1 MYRMVKK
8 PQSGDTIQ
16 CVRKRVRGN
25 DGQIKV
31 TDLFY
36 DKSDGKYYNHMRE
49 LGFQRD
55 CPIYYDE
62 YQAYSKNAAKDRSS
76 HTIFLA
82 ELADKTAYIK
92 SPRLQE
98 SAKSP
103 QQPGY
108 TRGTLRYSGVLVSA
122 GIEEIA
128 PPPVVRLYSEA
139 EMTHASTLAKRMDS
153 PARYHAFRKIGYR
166 DLPDIIHPDLSAP
179 LIKATEFDDR
189 KQVMARYSS
198 SQKSSSE
205 KTKDA
210 FMTGRLLAAEH
221 RQRFETK
228 LFNSVNAGPRCEI
241 DEILEIIKEEIRATA
256 IEVLVRAIIRLHEAN
271 PNDLNTLAKV
281 ILNGLKKGYLA
292 VWQGWPAQKQAL
304 NEREK
309 LPALEVSYG
318 GRTGDMTAEHTP
330 HTPQRQYDM
339 IQSTFFWLPGVDSLG
354 NARAIL
360 RFFDV
365 QHLKLK
371 PGGIIR
377 FVGFSDN
384 GNETQDGWQEK
395 QNQYEKAADW
405 VCEHL
410 KRRAYY
416 TDVRKTLL
424 HTRQGEGPAQKQPYS
439 EELSA
444 LGLNPRRAGVPLY
457 RPLWTD
463 TNKIVGAG
471 GANHSNLI
479 LQARKRRIFRV

>member
-1 MYRMVKK
+1 
-8 PQSGDTIQ
+8 
-16 CVRKRVRGN
+16 
-25 DGQIKV
+25 
-31 TDLFY
+31 
-36 DKSDGKYYNHMRE
+36 
-49 LGFQRD
+49 
-55 CPIYYDE
+55 
-62 YQAYSKNAAKDRSS
+62 
-76 HTIFLA
+76 
-82 ELADKTAYIK
+82 
-92 SPRLQE
+92 
-98 SAKSP
+98 
-103 QQPGY
+103 
-108 TRGTLRYSGVLVSA
+108 
-122 GIEEIA
+122 
-128 PPPVVRLYSEA
+128 
-139 EMTHASTLAKRMDS
+139 
-153 PARYHAFRKIGYR
+153 
-166 DLPDIIHPDLSAP
+166 
-179 LIKATEFDDR
+179 
-189 KQVMARYSS
+189 
-198 SQKSSSE
+198 
-205 KTKDA
+205 
-210 FMTGRLLAAEH
+210 
-221 RQRFETK
+221 
-228 LFNSVNAGPRCEI
+228 
-241 DEILEIIKEEIRATA
+241 
-256 IEVLVRAIIRLHEAN
+256 
-271 PNDLNTLAKV
+271 
-281 ILNGLKKGYLA
+281 
-292 VWQGWPAQKQAL
+292 
-304 NEREK
+304 
-309 LPALEVSYG
+309 
-318 GRTGDMTAEHTP
+318 MTAEHTP